1 GCGSRCFGSL
11 TRAPT
16 QQQEPQPMFRVS
28 PFASLLKL
36 LPRGLFDRL
45 VEQHGA
51 DRYRK
56 RFDCWQQLVVM
67 IYAQLSGA
75 SSLRVLESSFNAH
88 SAHHYHL
95 RCRTLKRSTLADM
108 NACASVEVFAKLGE
122 ALMQQARGELRSEG
136 GELLRLL
143 VSSSLTLKGH
153 GYDERTANK
162 RTRHTQGLKL
172 HVLWG
177 LAERA
182 PLAHAIS

>member
-1 GCGSRCFGSL
+1 
-11 TRAPT
+11 
-16 QQQEPQPMFRVS
+16 MFRVS

-67 IYAQLSGA
+67 IYAQFSGA

-95 RCRTLKRSTLADM
+95 RRI
-108 NACASVEVFAKLGE
+108 ACAGWDPKIRGGRVRRLCC
-122 ALMQQARGELRSEG
+122 AL
-136 GELLRLL
+136 
-143 VSSSLTLKGH
+143 
-153 GYDERTANK
+153 
-162 RTRHTQGLKL
+162 
-172 HVLWG
+172 
-177 LAERA
+177 
-182 PLAHAIS
+182 AIAS

>member
-56 RFDCWQQLVVM
+56 RFSCWQQLVAMV
-67 IYAQLSGA
+67 YAQLSGA

-95 RCRTLKRSTLADM
+95 GCRGLKRSTLADM
-108 NACASVEVFAKLGE
+108 NASGSLEVFTKLAE
-122 ALMQQARGELRSEG
+122 ALMRHASREDAQRGR
-136 GELLRLL
+136 
-143 VSSSLTLKGH
+143 
-153 GYDERTANK
+153 
-162 RTRHTQGLKL
+162 
-172 HVLWG
+172 
-177 LAERA
+177 
-182 PLAHAIS
+182 